1 MSRQEYNPLLL
12 ITINTLHTAIGIFIN
27 TFMVAWFFNI
37 TGNDIVPACWFYIYS
52 YALSAILFVMFGP
65 IVKCSN
71 KLLLFRLSFV
81 VNFVALLLILYLKEN
96 IISYIWLLGSII
108 ALEKAFFYYPLNVM
122 TSQEVTTGKMIKFN
136 GYTYAW
142 SGITKILIPLLFGWL
157 ISVESFIRT
166 TFVVLVLSVISWIL
180 SLFLR
185 HIKSSCKAFKI
196 KYLIAL
202 ACKRT
207 IIKFSLFVDF
217 VRGFIFETLDLLIVL
232 YVVYMFKTNMNLG
245 IFTSIFSICTVASNA
260 IFARYCRYKNM
271 TFLLVACCALTII
284 GSTYFVISGDKLSF
298 IIYNF
303 IYASITLLFP
313 IISAINVY
321 RVSKNKSVVSLYRSE
336 YIALREIFLNSGRC
350 IGFGLT
356 IIVAMYLSSEYLK
369 FVLLALNLFVVL
381 LGWLSVKLNQ
391 KLNQEK
397 Q

>member
-1 MSRQEYNPLLL
+1 MSKQEYNPLLL
-12 ITINTLHTAIGIFIN
+12 LAINTLHTAIGIFIN
-27 TFMVAWFFNI
+27 TFMVAWFFDI

-52 YALSAILFVMFGP
+52 YAISAILFVALGP
-65 IVKCSN
+65 IVKCGN
-71 KLLLFRLSFV
+71 KLRLFRLSFI
-81 VNFVALLLILYLKEN
+81 VNFAALLLILYLQEN
-96 IISYIWLLGSII
+96 IIRYIWLLGVII

-122 TSQEVTTGKMIKFN
+122 TSQEVSNKKMIKFN

-166 TFVVLVLSVISWIL
+166 TFVVLILSVISWIL

-202 ACKRT
+202 ARKRPL
-207 IIKFSLFVDF
+207 IKLSLSVDF

-245 IFTSIFSICTVASNA
+245 IFTSIFAICSVVSNA
-260 IFARYCRYKNM
+260 VFGRYCRYSNL
-271 TFLLVACCALTII
+271 TVLLVICCFLTII
-284 GSTYFVISGDKLSF
+284 GSSYFVISGDKFSF

-303 IYASITLLFP
+303 IYASVTLLFP
-313 IISAINVY
+313 IISAINIY

-336 YIALREIFLNSGRC
+336 YIALREIFLNSGRSL
-350 IGFGLT
+350 GFGLT
-356 IIVAMYLSSEYLK
+356 IVVSLYLSPDDLK
-369 FVLLALNLFVVL
+369 FVLLTLNLFVVL
-381 LGWLSVKLNQ
+381 LGLLSVKLNRL
-391 KLNQEK
+391 LNMER
-397 Q
+397 